1 MKKTPVL
8 IVDDSISTANIVAA
22 LVKLCGF
29 EDVDQASDASSAIG
43 KHAERGYGLI
53 LADMYM
59 HGMSG
64 IDLLAA
70 VRAGPH
76 RPNVCFV
83 LMTATR
89 NREVID
95 AAMHHKADAILL
107 KPFTVDGLKQKLE
120 GIEKL
125 QAA

>member
-1 MKKTPVL
+1 MKKTSVL
-8 IVDDSISTANIVAA
+8 IVDDSSSTANIVAG
-22 LVKLCGF
+22 LVRLCGF
-29 EDVDQASDASSAIG
+29 DDVDQVLDASSAIG
-43 KHAERGYGLI
+43 KHAQRGYGPI

-70 VRAGPH
+70 VRAGSHSPD
-76 RPNVCFV
+76 VCFV
-83 LMTATR
+83 LMTVTR

-95 AAMHHKADAILL
+95 AAVRHKADAIFL
-107 KPFTVDGLKQKLE
+107 KPFTVDSLKQKLD

-125 QAA
+125 KAA